1 MKKTEREKGTMHL
14 DRGEG
19 VCRIKTEREGDYAFI
34 SAVMVQHVDNMAALY
49 LTLACKQKNL

>member
-1 MKKTEREKGTMHL
+1 MHL
-14 DRGEG
+14 DRGGE
-19 VCRIKTEREGDYAFI
+19 RREGDYAFI